1 MFHYFRDNYGWS
13 LSVQMALSMG
23 GEISEIEDI
32 CAPLR
37 PLAAKGDDHA
47 LAWFASWRSKA
58 SVLERLADGDLAAG
72 NKLTA
77 SRKYLRSAL
86 YLFIAERQ
94 GVMKTQETQDAYARA
109 VGLFKQGVE
118 LGDRPVD
125 FVEVPFGDESM
136 PAILVPAQDSTGDP
150 CPAMVHFGG
159 LDVNKELIYLWRA
172 YELADR
178 GVSVLIVDHPG
189 LGESVRFRELYAT
202 YDIERSGTASFDFLA
217 TRHDIDDSRI
227 GIVAPSLGGYYAPR
241 VAAFEPRFACCVLWG
256 AIWSVPELFAW
267 LDQQE
272 RPAMSVPLE
281 EQFRFVMGLDSIEQ
295 TVEELKKWE
304 LADVMGRVRCPMLV
318 AHGANDQQAPPFLAQ
333 KTYDAAVNSSRRE
346 LRFFSLE
353 EGGAEHCSIDVSSIG
368 TDYLWDWT
376 ANVLNALGSAARI
389 GDV

>member
-1 MFHYFRDNYGWS
+1 MFHYFQDNYGWS

-47 LAWFASWRSKA
+47 AQWFAGWTTTA
-58 SVLERLADGDLAAG
+58 SRLERFAADDLSAG
-72 NKLTA
+72 NTLTA
-77 SRKYLRSAL
+77 SRKYLRAAL
-86 YLFIAERQ
+86 YVFIAERQ
-94 GVMKTQETQDAYARA
+94 GVVKTPRTQQAYAHA
-109 VGLFKQGVE
+109 VELFEQGVK
-118 LGDRPVD
+118 LSGRPVD
-125 FVEVPFGDESM
+125 FVEVPFADDSM
-136 PAILVPAQDSTGDP
+136 PAILVHARNANGSPA
-150 CPAMVHFGG
+150 PAMVHFGG

-189 LGESVRFRELYAT
+189 LGEAVRFRELYAT
-202 YDIERSGTASFDFLA
+202 FDMEHAGSASFDYLA
-217 TRHDIDDSRI
+217 ARGDIDSSRI

-256 AIWSVPELFAW
+256 AIWSMPELLAW
-267 LDQQE
+267 LGRQD

-295 TVEELKKWE
+295 TVENLKDWE
-304 LADVMGRVRCPMLV
+304 LADVMDRVRCPILV

-346 LRFFSLE
+346 LRMFSLE

-368 TDYLWDWT
+368 TDYMWDWVAST
-376 ANVLNALGSAARI
+376 LGGTEANQ
-389 GDV
+389 